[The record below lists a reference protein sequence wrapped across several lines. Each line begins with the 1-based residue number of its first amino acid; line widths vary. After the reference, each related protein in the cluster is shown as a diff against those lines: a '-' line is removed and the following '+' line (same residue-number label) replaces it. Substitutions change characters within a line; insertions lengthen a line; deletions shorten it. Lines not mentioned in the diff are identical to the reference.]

1 MPTTKKRRAILER
14 RRRTHFVRFCTLFV
28 FGSVLASAVIVSNL
42 DDMYLANKNNVIVYM
57 PEKMLTDADNS
68 LLIQTTDGDGKPL
81 ANQPVS
87 IELKDEDGIR
97 TIFEGNTDESGMII
111 PDFLLDTDSDEI
123 SLVVRAGSETIVRN
137 ILVDSTARIYLS
149 TDKPVYQP
157 GQIIHIRTLTFEG
170 QRAVASTKD
179 VKIEVQAPDGTKIF
193 GKTLEPNEFGIAN
206 LDYPLSDFLPLGT
219 YKIFA
224 TVGTETVQKS
234 ILVKLYTLP
243 KFKVTFEGLKSWYTY
258 DEWIHAV
265 VDCTYFFGKPVVGDI
280 TLTANSYL
288 GVWTPVYNS
297 SGTLSNGRYSFIIE
311 PVNYS
316 VGVPINENN
325 GYLELNVTITDEA
338 GHTEQKSRMLSI
350 AQNPL
355 ILTLL
360 TESNVPNVESTYY
373 AIVSYPDGVPV
384 DSAEVFF
391 GTSGSPTTRVYTDE
405 KGIAAMNFVYQ
416 NQDRLYVDVEKD
428 SYEVSVTHR
437 LRSPSVIKIVSDKNH
452 YEVFD
457 QASFT
462 VHYTGESF
470 TEWVYYEVIAKGLVL
485 STGRFQLDGRTGHF
499 ELTMDADMTPLAQ
512 VRVYKTQKSLEV
524 ASDSV
529 MVGVSSI
536 KGLDVEISTD
546 KDVYRP
552 HEDAN
557 LEFMVSEGGSP
568 VTSALGI
575 SIVDLSVFE
584 ISERFQGF
592 EEVFMSLEEEFT
604 QPVYQMKY
612 YVFSE
617 DASYIPSNAPRELS
631 VGTEDEPN
639 MVSSWP
645 LRVYQASQLESDTI
659 GNFFSVLGSLMIVG
673 YFGLIVAGL
682 RYKSLAVLALVLIM
696 LVPIVTAFLYFA
708 TISPRPPTGLAP
720 GTGDSQ
726 LLTGG
731 GAPEGPWS
739 NWDTWNTDFRTDE
752 GDDTLTF
759 YLTQPEGGIA
769 QPRIVRTFFPET
781 WYWNPSLITDGQGK
795 ASLTLTTPDSITS
808 WGIGASASTKDA
820 LFGIAGKNIT
830 VFQEFFVEPDIPVS
844 VVQNDTFPL
853 RVMVYNYLTTE
864 NNVTVQLTNDSWFEL
879 LDQNEKS
886 VLVSPNTV
894 SSVTFNIKATE
905 IGLHDVSILA
915 GNQQISDSVVRKLMV
930 EPKGMLVEHLKSGR
944 LDDSDS
950 VTESIT
956 LSSSGIPGTEVAYV
970 KLQPGMESVVV
981 DGAEKY
987 IVFVS
992 GCGEQST
999 SRLSVDVAA
1008 YKHLL
1013 ESGLTDE
1020 QMAKYEQIVTQGI
1033 QHEMMYLVDDP
1044 TSGGRAISWFGES
1057 PDLWLT
1063 AWATFAFQDLEDVG
1077 FEIDE
1082 SLLNGF
1088 HTYLVSNQNSD
1099 GSFIFPDVGHWS
1111 INSNLQ
1117 NERVT
1122 ATSYITRAL
1131 LYSGYPSDAPAIRSS
1146 ISYIEQNV
1154 DAESD
1159 DSLTLALAAIAL
1171 TDGGGSSSL
1180 GTDIVDRLIELKV
1193 DDDEKSSHWEYPNA
1207 PGWERDYGSH
1217 PNTIETT
1224 AYASIAFSKV
1234 GMGSTVLKA
1243 ITYLL
1248 THRSEGRWGSTHDTA
1263 VAFQAIAEMESP
1275 SDISLTVTVTA
1286 DSTLVGLIHLTSEEK
1301 EYTFYVDLSQHIV
1314 DLDAQVT
1321 IESTG
1326 TGMVMYQIY
1335 YSQYLPWFVVDPQ
1348 VEELYLEVTYDATQ
1362 IAVNDYLVAHLSM
1375 RYNGPLPMAR
1385 MILIDLR
1392 SPVGFSFE
1400 VDDFDDLV
1408 LDGVV
1413 SYYETAPRQ
1422 VKLYLEN
1429 VVGGD
1434 LIQFDYRLHADL
1446 PITGTIQGVNA
1457 FDMYD
1462 PSISTTLEPVTVES
1476 S

>member
-1 MPTTKKRRAILER
+1 MPTEKKRRAILER
-14 RRRTHFVRFCTLFV
+14 RKRTHFVRLCTLFV

-81 ANQPVS
+81 ANQQVT
-87 IELKDEDGIR
+87 IEMRDEGGTR
-97 TIFEGNTDESGMII
+97 TVFEGETDETGMMI
-111 PDFLLDTDSDEI
+111 PDFPLDTDSDEI
-123 SLVVRAGSETIVRN
+123 SLVIKTGSETIMRN

-157 GQIIHIRTLTFEG
+157 GQIIHMRTLTFEG
-170 QRAVASTKD
+170 ERALASTKD

-193 GKTLEPNEFGIAN
+193 GKTLAPNEYGIAN
-206 LDYPLSDFLPLGT
+206 LDYPLSDILPLGT
-219 YKIFA
+219 YKVFA

-243 KFKVTFEGLKSWYTY
+243 KFKIDYEGLRSWYTY
-258 DEWIHAV
+258 DERIYATLN
-265 VDCTYFFGKPVVGDI
+265 CSYFFGKPVAGDI
-280 TLTANSYL
+280 TLTAKSYL
-288 GVWTPVYNS
+288 GVWTTVHNS
-297 SGTLSNGRYSFIIE
+297 SGTLSNGRYSFMIE
-311 PVNYS
+311 PVRYT
-316 VGVPINENN
+316 VGVPLNENN

-338 GHTEQKSRMLSI
+338 GHTEQKSRMLSV

-373 AIVSYPDGVPV
+373 AIVNYPDGVPV
-384 DSAEVFF
+384 ESAEVFYRT
-391 GTSGSPTTRVYTDE
+391 TSTPTTRVYTDG
-405 KGIAAMNFVYQ
+405 KGIASMKFVYQ
-416 NQDRLYVDVEKD
+416 NQDKLYVDVEKD

-437 LRSPSVIKIVSDKNH
+437 LSSPNAIKIVSDKTH

-457 QASFT
+457 QGSFT
-462 VHYTGESF
+462 VYYTGESF
-470 TEWVYYEVIAKGLVL
+470 TKWVYYEVIAKGLVL
-485 STGRFQLDGRTGHF
+485 STGRFQLEGGFGQF

-536 KGLDVEISTD
+536 KGLDVEITTD

-552 HEDAN
+552 QED
-557 LEFMVSEGGSP
+557 VSLNFTVSSDGSP

-575 SIVDLSVFE
+575 SIVDQSVFE

-604 QPVYQMKY
+604 QPAYQIKY

-617 DASYIPSNAPRELS
+617 DGNFIPPNAPRELDL
-631 VGTEDEPN
+631 GTGDEPN

-645 LRVYQASQLESDTI
+645 LRVDEASQLESDTI
-659 GNFFSVLGSLMIVG
+659 GNFFSVFGSLMIVG
-673 YFGLIVAGL
+673 YLGLIVAGL
-682 RYKSLAVLALVLIM
+682 KFKSLAVLALVLIM
-696 LVPIVTAFLYFA
+696 IVPIVTVFLYFA
-708 TISPRPPTGLAP
+708 TIGLAP
-720 GTGDSQ
+720 STGIAPTTAGTD
-726 LLTGG
+726 LLLGEETTPTGQ
-731 GAPEGPWS
+731 
-739 NWDTWNTDFRTDE
+739 WDTWERFRTE
-752 GDDTLTF
+752 YGYETLDTLDG
-759 YLTQPEGGIA
+759 PPGGGIA
-769 QPRIVRTFFPET
+769 EPRIIRIFFPET

-795 ASLTLTTPDSITS
+795 ASLTLTTPDSMTS
-808 WGIGASASTKDA
+808 WGIEASASTKDA
-820 LFGIAGKNIT
+820 RFGISGENIT
-830 VFQEFFVEPDIPVS
+830 VFQEFFVEPDIPVA
-844 VVQNDTFPL
+844 VIQNDTFPL
-853 RVMVYNYLTTE
+853 RVMVYNYLPTE
-864 NNVTVQLTNDSWFEL
+864 NNVTVQLTNDTWFEL

-894 SSVTFNIKATE
+894 SSVMFRIKALE
-905 IGLHDVSILA
+905 PGIHNVSILA
-915 GNQQISDSVVRKLMV
+915 GNQQISDAVVRKLMV
-930 EPKGMLVEHLKSGR
+930 ETKGMKVEHLKSGR
-944 LDDSDS
+944 LDDTDS

-956 LSSSGIPGTEVAYV
+956 LSSSGIPGSEVAYV

-1008 YKHLL
+1008 YKHLM
-1013 ESGLTDE
+1013 EIGLTDE
-1020 QMAKYEQIVTQGI
+1020 QMAKYEQIITQGV

-1044 TSGGRAISWFGES
+1044 SSGGKAISWFGKS

-1063 AWATFAFQDLEDVG
+1063 AWATFAFKDLEDIG

-1082 SLLNGF
+1082 GLLPSF
-1088 HTYLVSNQNSD
+1088 HTYLVSNQDSD

-1117 NERVT
+1117 NERLT
-1122 ATSYITRAL
+1122 ATAYMTRAL
-1131 LYSGYPSDAPAIRSS
+1131 LYSGYPADSNAVTRS

-1159 DSLTLALAAIAL
+1159 DSFTLALVAIAL

-1180 GTDIVDRLIELKV
+1180 RTGIIDRLTELKV
-1193 DDDEKSSHWEYPNA
+1193 DDDDKSSHWEYPNA
-1207 PGWERDYGSH
+1207 PGGEPYYGSH
-1217 PNTIETT
+1217 PNTVETT
-1224 AYASIAFSKV
+1224 AYASIAFNRV
-1234 GMGSTVLKA
+1234 GMGSTVLRA

-1248 THRSEGRWGSTHDTA
+1248 SHRSEGRWGSTHDTA
-1263 VAFQAIAEMESP
+1263 VAFQAIAEMDTSSEN
-1275 SDISLTVTVTA
+1275 DLTVTVTA
-1286 DSTLVGLIHLTSEEK
+1286 DSTQVSSIHLTSADRD
-1301 EYTFYVDLSQHIV
+1301 YTFYIDLSQYIAN
-1314 DLDAQVT
+1314 LNMQVT
-1321 IESTG
+1321 IDSAG

-1335 YSQYLPWFVVDPQ
+1335 YSQYFPWFAVDPQ
-1348 VEELYLEVTYDATQ
+1348 AEELYLEVTYDATQ
-1362 IAVNDYLVAHLSM
+1362 IAVDDYLAAHLSM

-1385 MILIDLR
+1385 MILVDLR

-1400 VDDFDDLV
+1400 TDDFDDLV

-1413 SYYETAPRQ
+1413 SYYETSPRQ
-1422 VKLYLEN
+1422 MKLYLEN
-1429 VVGGD
+1429 VVRGE

-1476 S
+1476 T